1 MALVN
6 DMKEQTNLKAKQEYQ
21 LYNIYSTYSNM
32 PNRSTICILI
42 YYFRK
47 KNPSALFSHK

>member
-32 PNRSTICILI
+32 PN
-42 YYFRK
+42 
-47 KNPSALFSHK
+47 SADYMNTYLLF